1 MVAAAFLILLAIGA
15 LLIPDLRAEP
25 GTWVV
30 SSVLIGLAALL
41 LTIGRSSSKAI
52 QTARQVKYS
61 GWWGYTSHDGS
72 GERDIREKRGE

>member
-1 MVAAAFLILLAIGA
+1 MVAAAFLILLGVGA

-25 GTWVV
+25 GTWIVV
-30 SSVLIGLAALL
+30 GALIVLAVLL
-41 LTIGRSSSKAI
+41 LTVGRTSSTAI

-61 GWWGYTSHDGS
+61 GWWGYTSHDGI